1 MAATV
6 TIAATYI
13 YFLIFAQFGFIKA
26 VEAAGL
32 KGHSL
37 LRPIMAVMGMAGIA
51 AGLTWVARTPAW
63 LLLCAALTGTGPGMV
78 TAGLAGMLRRE
89 IDGGRLGLCIGVG
102 TGIAYAV

>member
-32 KGHSL
+32 
-37 LRPIMAVMGMAGIA
+37 
-51 AGLTWVARTPAW
+51 TWVARTPAW
-63 LLLCAALTGTGPGMV
+63 LPLTGTGPGIV